1 MESKNL
7 NNFWSPIL
15 GLCFI
20 ISASI
25 GGYAFYQGKALATNS
40 LSVTG
45 SADKIV
51 TSDTVKWT
59 SNFSRNVDAT
69 GLKGGSAQMK
79 NDLQIL
85 KDYFKKNGVADSE
98 LTINPMTIAPLCE
111 SQNNVMYDKFGNQT
125 CGNNKTSGYGLQQT
139 VIIESDKVKEI
150 TDLSKTAGNYL
161 IDQGLI
167 FSSQGTEYY
176 FNKLAD
182 IKIALIDEATK
193 NAKERADKIAQV
205 TGAKLGGLQSASTG
219 VIQVTTKNSADVSDY
234 GYYDTSSIEKKVT
247 AVVKTSFSLK

>member
-7 NNFWSPIL
+7 NNFWAPIL
-15 GLCFI
+15 GLCLI
-20 ISASI
+20 ISAGI

-45 SADKIV
+45 SAEKIV

-59 SNFSRNVDAT
+59 SNFSRNVDAS
-69 GLKGGSAQMK
+69 GLKNGSAQMK
-79 NDLQIL
+79 SDLQIL

-98 LTINPMTIAPLCE
+98 LTINPMTISPLCE

-125 CGNNKTSGYGLQQT
+125 CGNNKTSGYALQQA
-139 VIIESDKVKEI
+139 VIVESDKVKEI
-150 TDLSKTAGNYL
+150 TELSKNAGNYL

-182 IKIALIDEATK
+182 IKIDLIDEATR
-193 NAKERADKIAQV
+193 NAKERADKIAKT
-205 TGAKLGGLQSASTG
+205 TGVKLGSLQLANAG
-219 VIQVTTKNSADVSDY
+219 VIQVTTKNSTDVSDY

-247 AVVKTSFSLK
+247 AVIKTSFSLK

>member
-7 NNFWSPIL
+7 NNVWPLII
-15 GLCFI
+15 GLSLI
-20 ISASI
+20 ISSAI
-25 GGYAFYQGKALATNS
+25 GGYAFYQGKALATNT

-45 SADKIV
+45 SAEKIV
-51 TSDTVKWT
+51 TSDTVKWS
-59 SNFSRNVDAT
+59 SNFSRNVDAS

-98 LTINPMTIAPLCE
+98 LTVNPMTISPLCE

-125 CGNNKTSGYGLQQT
+125 CGNNKTAGYTLQQT
-139 VIIESDKVKEI
+139 VIIESEKVKEI
-150 TDLSKTAGNYL
+150 TDLSKNAGNYL

-182 IKIALIDEATK
+182 IKIDLIDQATK
-193 NAKERADKIAQV
+193 NAKERADKIAAS
-205 TGAKLGGLQSASTG
+205 TGATICGLQSASTG

-247 AVVKTSFSLK
+247 AVVKASFTLR